1 MHLIILMKKKK
12 KRKMPIDVYSC
23 KPYSYTKSKKAR
35 TPFGRLAYT
44 KNKGYTKD
52 KIT

>member
-1 MHLIILMKKKK
+1 MHLIILREKKKK
-12 KRKMPIDVYSC
+12 KIPIDVYSC
-23 KPYSYTKSKKAR
+23 KPYTKSKKAR

>member
-1 MHLIILMKKKK
+1 MHLINLMKKEGK
-12 KRKMPIDVYSC
+12 KMPIDVYNC
-23 KPYSYTKSKKAR
+23 KPYTKSKEAR

-52 KIT
+52 KII

>member
-1 MHLIILMKKKK
+1 MHLIILMKKEEK
-12 KRKMPIDVYSC
+12 KMPIDVYSC
-23 KPYSYTKSKKAR
+23 KPYTKSKETR